1 METDPMQR
9 PPTSP
14 KPTVAIIGAR
24 GIGRFHANWWNME
37 GVEVGSIVGTNAQ
50 SVETTRTM
58 LADMFGFSGRG
69 YVSIERMLQEET
81 PDFVDVCSP
90 PDVHISH
97 ARKAL
102 EAGSDVLCE
111 KPFVFNPK
119 LDHQVMLAQTQE
131 LVALAQRTGRT
142 LALSSQY
149 SVAAPLC
156 ALLAAPDAA
165 ISSIEATLASPA
177 KPHPESALDVWI
189 DLGPHLLAAIQAL
202 LPGSQPDWATLK
214 CKTDVAECCC
224 TVEMFSGRQRV
235 PCILHVHRSQGKP
248 AHIRR
253 VAINGIT
260 VDVED
265 YHTDAGIFAAH
276 LVSQTGQTADHDDAL
291 RILIRRLIAGH
302 PSMPAAVAIDNQRLL
317 LRIAR
322 ELC

>member
-1 METDPMQR
+1 MYYFHPGKYFEYHVQDLGHNCDGSSVDIVPTILEMAGVSEQQR
-9 PPTSP
+9 QILYPQL
-14 KPTVAIIGAR
+14 KG
-24 GIGRFHANWWNME
+24 E
-37 GVEVGSIVGTNAQ
+37 
-50 SVETTRTM
+50 
-58 LADMFGFSGRG
+58 D
-69 YVSIERMLQEET
+69 
-81 PDFVDVCSP
+81 
-90 PDVHISH
+90 
-97 ARKAL
+97 
-102 EAGSDVLCE
+102 
-111 KPFVFNPK
+111 
-119 LDHQVMLAQTQE
+119 
-131 LVALAQRTGRT
+131 
-142 LALSSQY
+142 LSS
-149 SVAAPLC
+149 
-156 ALLAAPDAA
+156 LLAAPDAA

-235 PCILHVHRSQGKP
+235 PCTLHVHRSQGRP

-253 VAINGIT
+253 IAINGIT